1 MLASLVY
8 KPLWRRSVQGEAKNI
23 SFLSN
28 DISIFLV
35 KGKQHRSTYLIKITA
50 FVIGIYVQFTY
61 SNDFIFKVRFMR

>member
-8 KPLWRRSVQGEAKNI
+8 KPLWRRSVEGEAKNI

-35 KGKQHRSTYLIKITA
+35 KGKQHRSMYLIKVTA
-50 FVIGIYVQFTY
+50 FVKYP
-61 SNDFIFKVRFMR
+61 NDFIFQVHFM